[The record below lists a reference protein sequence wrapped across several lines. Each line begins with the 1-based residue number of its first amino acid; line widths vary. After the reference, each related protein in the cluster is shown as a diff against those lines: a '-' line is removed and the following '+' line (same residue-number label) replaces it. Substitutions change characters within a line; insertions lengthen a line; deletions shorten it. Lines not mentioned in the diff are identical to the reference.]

1 MDQHLDVLNQDCDRR
16 NPEDR
21 PSERIFTDD
30 PASLVLTAEMK
41 KDLWRHARRIILG
54 NGSVDGYEC
63 GTRFS
68 GYAVYSTASLPEK
81 GLAKV
86 ASTEGIVGREAS

>member
-1 MDQHLDVLNQDCDRR
+1 MERR
-16 NPEDR
+16 NAEDR
-21 PSERIFTDD
+21 PSERIFKDD
-30 PASLVLTAEMK
+30 SVSSVLTAEMK

-68 GYAVYSTASLPEK
+68 GYAVYSTTSLPEK
-81 GLAKV
+81 VLAKV
-86 ASTEGIVGREAS
+86 ASTEGIVGKEAS